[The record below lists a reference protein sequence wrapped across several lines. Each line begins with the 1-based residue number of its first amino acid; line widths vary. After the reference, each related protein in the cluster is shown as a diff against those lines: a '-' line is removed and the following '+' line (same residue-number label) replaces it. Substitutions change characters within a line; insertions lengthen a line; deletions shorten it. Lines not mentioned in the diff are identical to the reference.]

1 MQQAKV
7 YLGDSVYAE
16 ALGNHLVLTTENGK
30 VNDPFNCIHLEPE
43 VIAALLN
50 FLEQEQAAGTIPV
63 TLYYHQ
69 HLYNESLEVK
79 SYEYTYE
86 DTVVLVGKREIFAP
100 AFPKLSREDLIKQI
114 AVRLCEK
121 QQKIQAEA
129 FKAVQEI
136 EEKIQTLLALPAPT
150 DDIPF

>member
-16 ALGNHLVLTTENGK
+16 ALGNHLVLTTENGG
-30 VNDPFNCIHLEPE
+30 DPSNCIYLEPE

-50 FLEQEQAAGTIPV
+50 LLEQEQAAGTIPV

-69 HLYNESLEVK
+69 HLYDDSISVK
-79 SYEYTYE
+79 SYEYTYDE
-86 DTVVLVGKREIFAP
+86 TVILLGTQEILVP
-100 AFPKLSREDLIKQI
+100 AFPKFSREDLITQI
-114 AVRLCEK
+114 AARLREK

-129 FKAVQEI
+129 FKEVQEI